1 MSNDR
6 IKKSATQ
13 IIGSARQAVGKALG
27 GPKLQDEGKADV
39 LERKVRNTIGG
50 MKDAIREA

>member
-1 MSNDR
+1 MDR
-6 IKKSATQ
+6 ITGSATQ

-27 GPKLQDEGKADV
+27 DPKLQEDGKAEV

-50 MKDAIREA
+50 VKDAIREA